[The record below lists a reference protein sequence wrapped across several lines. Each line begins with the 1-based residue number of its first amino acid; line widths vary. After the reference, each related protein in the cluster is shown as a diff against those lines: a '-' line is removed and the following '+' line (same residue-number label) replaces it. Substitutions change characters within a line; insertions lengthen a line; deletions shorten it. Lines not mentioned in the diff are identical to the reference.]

1 MLTAGPRK
9 YFNQRLAEAV
19 EEILVG
25 RCYKVSLEKL
35 RKFPWARYV
44 KLAFL
49 FGSAATG
56 GPAEDMD
63 IAIPK
68 TDLETYSEVLTEL
81 ALWLGVN
88 EDFIDLVEV
97 GPETPCPLVLD
108 ALRGL
113 PLHVEDWDL
122 VFRLFNICQDWEIDA
137 RKLQL
142 HEILVARWRA

>member
-1 MLTAGPRK
+1 MRVSEERSVYSHVTRRRLSARRDSNPGPP
-9 YFNQRLAEAV
+9 V
-19 EEILVG
+19 I
-25 RCYKVSLEKL
+25 
-35 RKFPWARYV
+35 
-44 KLAFL
+44 
-49 FGSAATG
+49 
-56 GPAEDMD
+56 GPAEDID

-97 GPETPCPLVLD
+97 GPETPCPLVLE
-108 ALRGL
+108 ALLGV
-113 PLHVEDWDL
+113 PLYVEDWDL
-122 VFRLFNICQDWEIDA
+122 VFRLFNVCQDWEIDA